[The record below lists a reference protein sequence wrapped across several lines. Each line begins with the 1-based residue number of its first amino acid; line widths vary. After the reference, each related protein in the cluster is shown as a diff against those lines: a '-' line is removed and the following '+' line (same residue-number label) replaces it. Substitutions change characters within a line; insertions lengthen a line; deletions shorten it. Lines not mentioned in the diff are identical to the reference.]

1 MSSPLATR
9 VIEIIAKTQTLSIES
24 VTLDKTFDE
33 LDIDSL
39 DRLNILF
46 VIEEELEISVPDDQ
60 LVAFKSVRDTVDGL
74 ERLLAAID
82 VAAGD
87 RAAIKR

>member
-9 VIEIIAKTQTLSIES
+9 IIEIIAKTQTLSIES

-33 LDIDSL
+33 LGIDSL
-39 DRLNILF
+39 DRLNIMF

-87 RAAIKR
+87 QAAIKR